1 MEHIRQLVISNKE
14 PKDIYVGW
22 LKPQPDGKY
31 QLYFHNRGEWFNILE
46 HLESRQIFNHIDSTA
61 TLAGIIHPNSTPK
74 DTIFPVFYIAKE
86 AGIYSYFDEIKID
99 NPSILYKV
107 NEKWEAVQISGS
119 SSIDISSIQDNSISG
134 SKIQDDSISENK
146 IAENSIGNSKIQ
158 ENAITE
164 NKLALELQE
173 KINNN
178 DVYAKQQDLIKSNK
192 RIENL
197 EAIDHSKYLTE
208 HQSLDGYAKTTDLHS
223 HTNKEVLDNITS
235 DKVTS
240 WDNKSDFSGS
250 YNDLTDKPTIPSEYI
265 LPTASADTIGGIKVG
280 AGLSI
285 NNGVLSANG
294 GGTADSIDWSNVQN
308 RPTIP
313 SKTSDLTND
322 SGFISDVSNLATKQE
337 LNNVSNRI
345 PSTEGLLSKTQADSL
360 YQEKGNYLTEHQ
372 SLAEYAKKTDIP
384 SLNGYATE
392 TWVTNKGYLTEH
404 QSLDAYYNKTE
415 VDNKLSGKLNDAP
428 AVIKKGAIDIG
439 AVQTSNIEDSA
450 ITTNKIV
457 DGAVGA
463 DKIAQCG
470 VQEPNLDDLSVS
482 TRTIINNAV
491 TQEKLGT
498 GSVTSEK
505 IADGAVLEK
514 HLGFTLSSGTV
525 QDSSITLT
533 KLSDNIIPYDK
544 TDVRELQPFNSARLR
559 NKFLRSYNEF
569 NTNGT
574 AEDFDSLY
582 IDIKTKNG
590 NLYPN
595 NITAN
600 LLRYIKVRRL
610 SARMQYNNKLSRTDR
625 VYGKSYNNWV
635 QPMLHNSNFNND
647 QNVTLINTI
656 DLEKYN
662 RGNVSVSYKLNQEV
676 LKQFIIQYLKEEK
689 HDIPYYTAHNTTL
702 GTSINIT
709 PYIETIEIKGIT
721 LPVNRIIK
729 YNPKK
734 IIITSQDSSNWVG
747 TANVIG
753 ISEVEEHSVENIY
766 GRSCCKLKLQ
776 NTKLGEFTFDTLK
789 GLYSTDNF
797 DIYIYINDKAPDF
810 FKKSYQYQLVY
821 SSEGYSAS
829 KTASNYNITNLISY
843 CNKKQLVQLGF
854 PMFKWGKTPIK
865 PILKNSVFM
874 YEFTIGIQHN
884 IFGLVPI
891 KALLYYNEKTNEMC
905 FRFKNSSKY
914 STCSIYPY

>member
-1 MEHIRQLVISNKE
+1 MEHIRHLVISNKE

-22 LKPQPDGKY
+22 LKPEPNGKY
-31 QLYFHNRGEWFNILE
+31 LLYFYNRGEWVNLLE
-46 HLESRQIFNHIDSTA
+46 HLESKQVINHLNKTST
-61 TLAGIIHPNSTPK
+61 LSGVVSPESVPENS
-74 DTIFPVFYIAKE
+74 IFPVFYIAKE
-86 AGIYSYFDEIKID
+86 AGIYSYFDGIEIK

-107 NEKWEAVQISGS
+107 DGKWEAVQISGS

-134 SKIQDDSISENK
+134 SKIQDNSISESK
-146 IAENSIGNSKIQ
+146 LAENSIGNTKIQ
-158 ENAITE
+158 ENVITE
-164 NKLALELQE
+164 NKLSLELQE

-178 DVYAKQQDLIKSNK
+178 EVYAKQQDLIKSNK

-223 HTNKEVLDNITS
+223 HANKSVLDNITS

-250 YNDLTDKPTIPSEYI
+250 YNDLTNKPTIPPEYT
-265 LPTASADTIGGIKVG
+265 LPIASADTLGGIKVG

-294 GGTADSIDWSNVQN
+294 GGTADSIDWSNIQN
-308 RPTIP
+308 KPTIP

-322 SGFISDVSNLATKQE
+322 SGFISDVSNLATKEE
-337 LNNVSNRI
+337 LNNVSNQI

-360 YQEKGNYLTEHQ
+360 YQVKGNYLTEHQ

-392 TWVTNKGYLTEH
+392 TWVTNQGYLTQH
-404 QSLDAYYNKTE
+404 QSLAAYYNKTE
-415 VDNKLSGKLNDAP
+415 VDNKLSEKLNDAP
-428 AVIKKGAIDIG
+428 SVIKRGAIASN
-439 AVQTSNIEDSA
+439 AVE
-450 ITTNKIV
+450 TTNIV
-457 DGAVGA
+457 D
-463 DKIAQCG
+463 
-470 VQEPNLDDLSVS
+470 S
-482 TRTIINNAV
+482 AV

-498 GSVTSEK
+498 ASVTSEK

-514 HLGFTLSSGTV
+514 HLGFTLPSGTV
-525 QDSSITLT
+525 QQNSITLT
-533 KLSDNIIPYDK
+533 ELSDKIIPYDK
-544 TDVRELQPFNSARLR
+544 IHVRELQPFNSARLR

-569 NTNGT
+569 NTNGET
-574 AEDFDSLY
+574 GGFDSLY
-582 IDIKTKNG
+582 IDIRTKNG
-590 NLYPN
+590 GMYPN

-610 SARMQYNNKLSRTDR
+610 SARMIYGQSNRTGR
-625 VYGKSYNNWV
+625 EYGKSYNNWV
-635 QPMLHNSNFNND
+635 QPMLHNPNPNTGTNSN
-647 QNVTLINTI
+647 TTSINTI
-656 DLEKYN
+656 NLEKFH
-662 RGNVSVSYKLNQEV
+662 RGDISVSYKLDQEI
-676 LKQFIIQYLKEEK
+676 LKQFIIQFLKEKE
-689 HDIPYYTAHNTTL
+689 HNIPYYTAHNTTL

-709 PYIETIEIKGIT
+709 PYIETIEIQGINYT
-721 LPVNRIIK
+721 VNRIIK

-734 IIITSQDSSNWVG
+734 IIITSQDSSDWVG
-747 TANVIG
+747 SSNIIG
-753 ISEVEEHSVENIY
+753 VFEVEEHSVENIY
-766 GRSCCKLKLQ
+766 GHSCCKLKLQ
-776 NTKLGEFTFDTLK
+776 NAKLGVFNFDKLDAS
-789 GLYSTDNF
+789 YSTDTSN
-797 DIYIYINDKAPDF
+797 IYIYIDYKAPDF
-810 FKKSYQYQLVY
+810 FRKSYQYQLVY

-829 KTASNYNITNLISY
+829 KTASNYNIPNLISY

-854 PMFKWGKTPIK
+854 PTFKWGHKPIK
-865 PILKNSVFM
+865 PILKNGVFM

-891 KALLYYNEKTNEMC
+891 KVLLYYNEKTNEMC

>member
-14 PKDIYVGW
+14 PKDTYVGW

-86 AGIYSYFDEIKID
+86 AGIYSYFDEIKIN

-134 SKIQDDSISENK
+134 SKIQNDSISESK

-192 RIENL
+192 RIEKL
-197 EAIDHSKYLTE
+197 ESIDHSKYLTE

-265 LPTASADTIGGIKVG
+265 LPTASADTLGGIKVG

-392 TWVTNKGYLTEH
+392 TWVTNKGYLTKH

-574 AEDFDSLY
+574 AVDFDSLY

-610 SARMQYNNKLSRTDR
+610 SARMVYGQSDRTER
-625 VYGKSYNNWV
+625 LYGKSYNNWV
-635 QPMLHNSNFNND
+635 QPKLHNPNTSTNSN
-647 QNVTLINTI
+647 TTSINTI
-656 DLEKYN
+656 NLEKSVRSN
-662 RGNVSVSYKLNQEV
+662 LSVSYKLDQEV
-676 LKQFIIQYLKEEK
+676 LKQFIIQYLKEEE
-689 HDIPYYTAHNTTL
+689 HNIPYYTAYNTTL
-702 GTSINIT
+702 NTSINIT
-709 PYIETIEIKGIT
+709 PYIETIEIQGINY
-721 LPVNRIIK
+721 PVNRILK

-734 IIITSQDSSNWVG
+734 IKITSQDSSDWVG
-747 TANVIG
+747 TGNVIG
-753 ISEVEEHSVENIY
+753 VQKVEERSITNVY
-766 GRSCCKLKLQ
+766 GDSRCKLKLQ
-776 NTKLGEFTFDTLK
+776 NAKLGVFNFGELYGSYNTDTF
-789 GLYSTDNF
+789 N
-797 DIYIYINDKAPDF
+797 IYIYIDYKAPDF
-810 FKKSYQYQLVY
+810 FKESYQYQLVY

-874 YEFTIGIQHN
+874 YEFTIGIQHPL
-884 IFGLVPI
+884 FGLVPI
-891 KALLYYNEKTNEMC
+891 NAILYYKENNPAGMY
-905 FRFKNSSKY
+905 FRFKNSSEF
-914 STCSIYPY
+914 STCSINPY